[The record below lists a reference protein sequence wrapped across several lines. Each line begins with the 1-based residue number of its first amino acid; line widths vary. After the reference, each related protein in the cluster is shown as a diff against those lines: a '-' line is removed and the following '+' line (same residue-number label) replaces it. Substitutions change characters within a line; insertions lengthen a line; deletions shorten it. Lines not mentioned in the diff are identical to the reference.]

1 MEFLAQGYMT
11 LIYSQDLNMH
21 EQKYQLDNVDMQIL
35 RELHLDGRIS
45 FRAIAEKLEI
55 ADGTVRTRV
64 TRMMESGFLKV
75 SAMINP
81 FYFENSIV
89 AHIGMELES
98 RTHHDSMKI
107 IGQLEGVLSVC
118 NTAGE
123 YDLFVEVFL
132 KSRGEL
138 NKFLFEMLPKIDG
151 IKSTHTFVYL
161 DARDKW
167 IEAKV

>member
-1 MEFLAQGYMT
+1 M
-11 LIYSQDLNMH
+11 S
-21 EQKYQLDNVDMQIL
+21 EQSYTLDNIDMQIL

-45 FRAIAEKLEI
+45 FRNIAEKLDI
-55 ADGTVRTRV
+55 ADGTVRART
-64 TRMMESGFLKV
+64 TRMMESGFLKI

-98 RTHHDSMKI
+98 RTHHESMKK
-107 IGQLEGVLSVC
+107 IGKLEGVLSVC

-132 KSRGEL
+132 KSRDEL
-138 NKFLFEMLPKIDG
+138 NRFLFEMLPKIDG
-151 IKSTHTFVYL
+151 IKSTHTFIYL
-161 DARDKW
+161 DSQDKW